1 MTAVTSM
8 TAMTTLTEMTA
19 VTSEL
24 PAPVRASV
32 DRFVA
37 FLETGATEGLFAPD
51 VFADISL
58 PHWRVQSQGAEET
71 IAMKVGF
78 HPPAGRTRVEKVMAT
93 ASGYALKVEERW
105 DADGTQWYCREA
117 FLCDL
122 DDEGR
127 ITELSVYCT
136 GDWDEAAVAHHAEA
150 VTLLRP

>member
-1 MTAVTSM
+1 MTA
-8 TAMTTLTEMTA
+8 TTTRVPA
-19 VTSEL
+19 V
-24 PAPVRASV
+24 VQASV

-51 VFADISL
+51 VFADMTL
-58 PHWRVQSQGAEET
+58 PHWRVQVQGAEEM
-71 IAMKVGF
+71 IAAKTSL
-78 HPPAGRTRVEKVMAT
+78 HPPAGRTRVEKVLA
-93 ASGYALKVEERW
+93 AARGYTLKVEERW
-105 DADGTQWYCREA
+105 EDGVGQWYCREA

-136 GDWDEAAVAHHAEA
+136 GDWDEAAVARHAEA